1 MPTQFKTANLDLS
14 TSKIVRLNLKLRVPC
29 PKCGAEM
36 VYDFKKDGLSYPEEK
51 QRGPLKFEC
60 FICKKIYLVPAQIM
74 NMRVVLAYDPAKI
87 REEP

>member
-1 MPTQFKTANLDLS
+1 
-14 TSKIVRLNLKLRVPC
+14 
-29 PKCGAEM
+29 M